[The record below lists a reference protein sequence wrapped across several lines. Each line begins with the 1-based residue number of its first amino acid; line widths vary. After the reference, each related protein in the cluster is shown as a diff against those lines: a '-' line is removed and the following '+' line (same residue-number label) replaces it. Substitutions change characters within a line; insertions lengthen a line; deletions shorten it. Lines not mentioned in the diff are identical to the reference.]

1 VYGYFNSGISVR
13 TDRYRLTV
21 YNRDGKRDFEL
32 FDHLNDPYETV
43 NIAGDQPETVHELMP
58 LWEKGNT
65 FNY

>member
-1 VYGYFNSGISVR
+1 
-13 TDRYRLTV
+13 
-21 YNRDGKRDFEL
+21 
-32 FDHLNDPYETV
+32 V